1 MRRFE
6 VGAAII
12 WNGSEVLV
20 TRRRPE
26 DHQGGRWEFPGGKR
40 RAGESIE
47 DCLIRELREEIGVTI
62 AVGPIW
68 RALTHVY
75 PDRSVT
81 LYFHFCTITGGRP
94 RMLEVSEIRWS
105 PPGSLPSLEF
115 VEGDLQV
122 LPDLVR
128 DLAGLVRRAD
138 APRS

>member
-1 MRRFE
+1 MQRFD

-20 TRRRPE
+20 TQRRPE

-40 RAGESIE
+40 HAGESIE
-47 DCLIRELREEIGVTI
+47 GCLIREVREEIGVTVT
-62 AVGPIW
+62 VGRLW

-81 LYFHFCTITGGRP
+81 LHFHFCSITAGRP
-94 RMLEVSEIRWS
+94 RPLDVSEIRWTA
-105 PPGSLPSLEF
+105 PESLPSLDF

-128 DLAGLVRRAD
+128 DLTALAKPA
-138 APRS
+138 APPRP